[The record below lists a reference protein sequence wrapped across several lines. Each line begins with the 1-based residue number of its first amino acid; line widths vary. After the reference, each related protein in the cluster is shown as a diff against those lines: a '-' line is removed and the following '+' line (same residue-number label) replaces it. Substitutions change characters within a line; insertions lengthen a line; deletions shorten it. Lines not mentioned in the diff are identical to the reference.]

1 MNFNSFIIF
10 GGCGFIGTHMA
21 NLLRAKYPDAKVYI
35 ADIQADGSEFSRWV
49 DVRKPI
55 NMSGEI
61 DKNSVIFNFASV
73 DNASAHSDQDY
84 FETNVRGAENVC
96 NFARKHGIE
105 NIVFTSSIAP
115 YGTSEELKTED
126 TLPTP
131 NTPYGVSKLVA
142 ERIHREWAAE
152 NENRRLSIVRPG
164 IVFGAGERGDMT
176 RLYNALKSH
185 RFAYAGRDDS
195 VKACIYVKDLVRIML
210 DMAESSGP
218 SKPEQ
223 KPSRVQ
229 LYNCCYYPSFTIG
242 QIAQTMLEATGL
254 KRHIPFIPRLPMMA
268 VATLC
273 GTSARVKNAMMSS
286 NIDGSKLS
294 QNYPLSYSLKEAYC
308 DWYKDC
314 GRKGLE

>member
-1 MNFNSFIIF
+1 
-10 GGCGFIGTHMA
+10 MA

-176 RLYNALKSH
+176 RLYKALKSH

-229 LYNCCYYPSFTIG
+229 L
-242 QIAQTMLEATGL
+242 
-254 KRHIPFIPRLPMMA
+254 
-268 VATLC
+268 
-273 GTSARVKNAMMSS
+273 
-286 NIDGSKLS
+286 
-294 QNYPLSYSLKEAYC
+294 
-308 DWYKDC
+308 
-314 GRKGLE
+314 